1 MNDTIDHMIT
11 QGVIDPLKGDKEL
24 GIKGFDIHRNLS
36 RSMKSSTIRYLDTIK
51 QARRYQRLMLVGK
64 IQFIMEYGKTRDKK
78 QGAVIYED
86 ELDNYDTNKYSQVY
100 EYTHHELPVL

>member
-1 MNDTIDHMIT
+1 
-11 QGVIDPLKGDKEL
+11 
-24 GIKGFDIHRNLS
+24 
-36 RSMKSSTIRYLDTIK
+36 
-51 QARRYQRLMLVGK
+51 
-64 IQFIMEYGKTRDKK
+64 MEYGKTRDKK